1 MFGIQS
7 ILVLLSCFV
16 VHVYSKTT
24 IAAVVGSDSHGSRI
38 FREIFQND
46 YPSPEWNLSNIN
58 SHVYFRKDNGFH
70 MQSVG
75 IDIKNAVHI
84 LA

>member
-1 MFGIQS
+1 MLGFQS
-7 ILVLLSCFV
+7 ILVILSCFV

-24 IAAVVGSDSHGSRI
+24 IAVVVGNDTHGSRI
-38 FREIFQND
+38 FSEIFQND
-46 YPSPEWNLSNIN
+46 YPSQKWNLSNIN
-58 SHVYFRKDNGFH
+58 SQAYFRKDNGFH
-70 MQSVG
+70 MQNVG